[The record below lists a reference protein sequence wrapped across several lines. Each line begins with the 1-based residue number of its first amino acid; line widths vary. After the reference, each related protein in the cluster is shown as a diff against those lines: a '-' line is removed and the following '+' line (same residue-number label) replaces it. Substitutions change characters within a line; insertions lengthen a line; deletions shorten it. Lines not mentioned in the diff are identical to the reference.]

1 MTCHLSSWQMPG
13 KYLQQVKYM
22 YSYLKQNAVF
32 LRIIGS
38 SSLGTILEWYDFSLF
53 AFLTP
58 ILAKNFFPP
67 QNSTVSLMLTYAIFA
82 LGFFVRPLGAVLM
95 GHLGDRIG
103 RRRTLIISILLM
115 TVPTFFIGLLPTYA
129 QAGLAAPIMLVLL
142 RICQGLSAG
151 GESIGAALFVMES
164 GNYKNRGFLGAV
176 LWGVVG
182 IGMLAGSFA
191 ASAVITHPQY
201 AWAWRVPFLLGIF
214 TGFIGYFVRKRTPES
229 LYFTTA
235 KRIHRFP
242 LLVGIK
248 NHKIEMLRILGF
260 YSLSAMITYF
270 VIVFMPAYVVKQTN
284 LPLAQVTYVG
294 TWALAT
300 STLLAPLG
308 GYLSDC
314 VGRKICLRWAAS
326 GIFMLS
332 YPLFCLLTSG
342 SLKNVMLG
350 ESIFLTMTICY
361 QGALTAAAI
370 EQLPTAVRY
379 SVIAVSY
386 NLANSI
392 FGGAAPLLASVAASV
407 TGDKAGLAFFLMFG
421 AALAVM
427 STYRMRETYL
437 TAAIPA

>member
-1 MTCHLSSWQMPG
+1 MARYLSSWQMPRI
-13 KYLQQVKYM
+13 LSQQVKYM
-22 YSYLKQNAVF
+22 YSYLKKNAVF

-58 ILAKNFFPP
+58 ILAKNFFPAQDP
-67 QNSTVSLMLTYAIFA
+67 GMSTLLTYAIFA
-82 LGFFVRPLGAVLM
+82 LGFFVRPIGAVVM

-103 RRRTLIISILLM
+103 RKRTLIISILLM
-115 TVPTFFIGLLPTYA
+115 TVPTFLIGLLPTYA
-129 QAGLAAPIMLVLL
+129 MIGMTAPILLVML

-182 IGMLAGSFA
+182 VGMLAGSFA
-191 ASAVITHPQY
+191 SSAVIAHPQY

-214 TGFIGYFVRKRTPES
+214 TGLISYFVRRRTPDS
-229 LYFTTA
+229 FYFSTA
-235 KRIHRFP
+235 ARIHRFP
-242 LLVGIK
+242 LLAGLTT
-248 NHKIEMLRILGF
+248 HKVEMLRILGF

-270 VIVFMPAYVVKQTN
+270 VIVFMPTYVVKETG
-284 LPLAQVTYVG
+284 LPLAQVAYVG
-294 TWALAT
+294 TWALAA

-308 GYLSDC
+308 GYLSDLI
-314 VGRKICLRWAAS
+314 GRKKCLRWAAS
-326 GIFMLS
+326 GIFILS

-342 SLKNVMLG
+342 SLKNLIIG

-386 NLANSI
+386 NIANSI
-392 FGGAAPLLASVAASV
+392 FGGTAPLIASVAASV

-421 AALAVM
+421 AALAVS

-437 TAAIPA
+437 ATAIPA

>member
-1 MTCHLSSWQMPG
+1 
-13 KYLQQVKYM
+13 M
-22 YSYLKQNAVF
+22 YFYLKKNAQF

-67 QNSTVSLMLTYAIFA
+67 QNPAMSILLTYAIFA

-103 RRRTLIISILLM
+103 RKCTLIICILLM
-115 TVPTFFIGLLPTYA
+115 TVPTFLIGLLPTYA
-129 QAGLAAPIMLVLL
+129 MAGIAAPIILVLL
-142 RICQGLSAG
+142 RICQGVSAG

-182 IGMLAGSFA
+182 IGMLAGSCA
-191 ASAVITHPQY
+191 ASAVIAHPQST
-201 AWAWRVPFLLGIF
+201 WAWRVPFLLGIF
-214 TGFIGYFVRKRTPES
+214 TGLIGYFVRKRTPES
-229 LYFTTA
+229 FYFTDSS
-235 KRIHRFP
+235 RIHRFP
-242 LLVGIK
+242 LYAGIK
-248 NHKIEMLRILGF
+248 SYKIEMLRILGF
-260 YSLSAMITYF
+260 YTLSAMITYF
-270 VIVFMPAYVVKQTN
+270 VIVFMPAYVVKQTG
-284 LPLAQVTYVG
+284 LPLAQVTYIG
-294 TWALAT
+294 TWALAA

-308 GYLSDC
+308 GHLSDL
-314 VGRKICLRWAAS
+314 VGRKKCLRWAAS
-326 GIFMLS
+326 AIFIFS

-342 SLKNVMLG
+342 SLKNVMIG
-350 ESIFLTMTICY
+350 ESIFLMMTICY
-361 QGALTAAAI
+361 QGSLTAAAI

-392 FGGAAPLLASVAASV
+392 FGGSAPLLASVAAAL

-421 AALAVM
+421 AALAVI

-437 TAAIPA
+437 STAIPA